1 MIYWFTGQPGHGKTT
16 LGKELLGYL
25 QTQGVKT
32 MFIDGD
38 QLRDIFKN
46 VNYGKE
52 GRVENSCVIAFVQS
66 ASTSNLL

>member
-1 MIYWFTGQPGHGKTT
+1 MFSFVLETLNLMKKIHGKTT

-32 MFIDGD
+32 MLIDGD

-52 GRVENSCVIAFVQS
+52 GRVEISSVLK
-66 ASTSNLL
+66 T